1 MVSWPPSARVYKDE
15 DLAIQTQFHI
25 AESHFEL
32 FKSHRRLKHDEGAA
46 ADLASGRRV
55 LRELQDD
62 YPNPKYAP
70 RVSYLLG
77 QFAQEMEAW
86 DEAIAA
92 YGSIVRNHP
101 DHNLAPDSQ
110 YKLGQC
116 HEEAGELDEALEAYV
131 TLAGTYPKSP
141 LIANVMLRINEHFYV
156 KEDYAVA
163 ASVGVKFLER
173 FPNHEWT
180 PKMAFRIGQC
190 HYKLEEFLKGGESFD
205 ALQSASRTRN
215 SPPRPSSGLAKATV
229 WARTSP
235 TPSAATTAAAGT
247 SRKAMRPNIP
257 AAVLLSP
264 SCWPNLNAKQISTN
278 NRCTLN
284 HSDPTLAASF
294 FDTGALKLLLEG
306 GPFMWPLLALL
317 ILAIA
322 VIIERYRSLKL
333 LETDASELRE
343 KVTNL
348 LSEDKVEESLELC
361 DAARGPVPAVLS
373 SGLRKY
379 LVLRRLNYDQAQME
393 QQVIKSMENY
403 GVNIVAAL
411 EKHLPILATIASV
424 APMLGFLGTVQGMIV
439 AFGDI
444 EANIGTQNIVQAAAS
459 GIRVALLTT
468 AFGLIVGIPAYMAF
482 NYFTGIINDFVLQV
496 ESSAAELIEVVTL
509 RLTLDKAIS

>member
-1 MVSWPPSARVYKDE
+1 MNQLP
-15 DLAIQTQFHI
+15 
-25 AESHFEL
+25 
-32 FKSHRRLKHDEGAA
+32 
-46 ADLASGRRV
+46 
-55 LRELQDD
+55 
-62 YPNPKYAP
+62 
-70 RVSYLLG
+70 
-77 QFAQEMEAW
+77 
-86 DEAIAA
+86 
-92 YGSIVRNHP
+92 
-101 DHNLAPDSQ
+101 
-110 YKLGQC
+110 
-116 HEEAGELDEALEAYV
+116 
-131 TLAGTYPKSP
+131 
-141 LIANVMLRINEHFYV
+141 
-156 KEDYAVA
+156 
-163 ASVGVKFLER
+163 
-173 FPNHEWT
+173 
-180 PKMAFRIGQC
+180 
-190 HYKLEEFLKGGESFD
+190 
-205 ALQSASRTRN
+205 
-215 SPPRPSSGLAKATV
+215 
-229 WARTSP
+229 
-235 TPSAATTAAAGT
+235 
-247 SRKAMRPNIP
+247 
-257 AAVLLSP
+257 
-264 SCWPNLNAKQISTN
+264 
-278 NRCTLN
+278 
-284 HSDPTLAASF
+284 LAASF
-294 FDTGALKLLLEG
+294 FETGALKLLLEG
-306 GPFMWPLLALL
+306 GPFMWPLLVLL

-348 LSEDKVEESLELC
+348 LSEDKVEKSLALC

-411 EKHLPILATIASV
+411 ERHLPILATIASV

-509 RLTLDKAIS
+509 RLTLDKGSS